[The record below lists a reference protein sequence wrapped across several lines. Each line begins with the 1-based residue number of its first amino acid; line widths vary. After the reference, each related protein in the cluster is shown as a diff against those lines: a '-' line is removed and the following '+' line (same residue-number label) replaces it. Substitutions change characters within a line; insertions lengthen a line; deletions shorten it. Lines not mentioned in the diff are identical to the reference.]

1 MLIWNKPKSVTID
14 CFTPVQAIADNAPI
28 AHAKEVTPKFFKEL
42 NTPKKDPNLVTAGIK
57 SDIKDC
63 QALIDINNRGIVVPL
78 WCSLLFQGNF
88 VEDEKGFTD
97 YHHKWSIT
105 DANYSGMQ
113 PFNPL
118 DWGVDSQKVH
128 NMKQIYYQFKSPWRI
143 KSNKYVQFIQTNTFW
158 HHMSHDF
165 FVMNGVLDYYHQN
178 AVSCIYAIG
187 KKKDQEVELPAG
199 TPVMQILPL
208 EKINLKIKI
217 HCVTEQEW
225 NKLAPY
231 FMFWNKNAL
240 RLRKIR
246 K

>member
-1 MLIWNKPKSVTID
+1 M
-14 CFTPVQAIADNAPI
+14 
-28 AHAKEVTPKFFKEL
+28 
-42 NTPKKDPNLVTAGIK
+42 
-57 SDIKDC
+57 
-63 QALIDINNRGIVVPL
+63 
-78 WCSLLFQGNF
+78 FQNF

-178 AVSCIYAIG
+178 AVVSCIYTIG
-187 KKKDQEVELPAG
+187 KKERPRSNE
-199 TPVMQILPL
+199 ILPL
-208 EKINLKIKI
+208 EKYKTLKLKYIVLHK
-217 HCVTEQEW
+217 W
-225 NKLAPY
+225 NKLAS
-231 FMFWNKNAL
+231 FGMQ
-240 RLRKIR
+240 IR